1 MTPDYDAWHR
11 ERLADLAA
19 PDGWLNLTDR
29 LYLGQGIHSL
39 GSAADCDLRLSTGPA
54 RLGQLDARQTE
65 VALVTT
71 GETKPFATTT
81 GNPTLEIA
89 GLLLEI
95 MTVDGERSLRV
106 RDLTRPVTAPEIPRY
121 PVNPAWRV
129 TARWVPLATPKP
141 VQIDMVNGATVTL
154 HQTHRAEFSHD
165 GHAVALTVAHR
176 KPQGP
181 MFVFRDRTAGETYG
195 AGRFLYG
202 QENGD
207 GTITLDFNTAF
218 NPPCAFSEHA
228 ICPLPPRENILPFR
242 IEAGEKLPLT

>member
-1 MTPDYDAWHR
+1 MDYDAWHR
-11 ERLADLAA
+11 QRLTDLAA

-29 LYLGQGIHSL
+29 LDIGQGAYTL
-39 GSAADCDLRLSTGPA
+39 GSAAGCDLRLSIGPA
-54 RLGQLDARQTE
+54 HLGTLRTDGNE
-65 VALVTT
+65 VILATN
-71 GETKPFATTT
+71 GETRAFTSTT
-81 GNPTLEIA
+81 GNPMLDAA

-95 MTVDGERSLRV
+95 MTVDGQRSLRV
-106 RDLTRPVTAPEIPRY
+106 RDLTQRVTVPDIPRY
-121 PVNPAWRV
+121 PVTPAWRI
-129 TARWVPLATPKP
+129 TARWVPLTTPAQ

-165 GHAVALTVAHR
+165 GHAVILTAAHR
-176 KPQGP
+176 KAEGP

-207 GTITLDFNTAF
+207 GTITLDFNCAF

-228 ICPLPPRENILPFR
+228 ICPLPPRGNILPFR
-242 IEAGEKLPLT
+242 IEAGEKLPES